1 MDGDALGA
9 LATFLTWIFFLGL
22 FGSAIVIVLIT
33 IEDVQVL
40 FEKDTSPHLIEENQ
54 HR

>member
-1 MDGDALGA
+1 MDGEALSA
-9 LATFLTWIFFLGL
+9 LATLLTWIFLLGL
-22 FGSAIVIVLIT
+22 AGSALVILLIT

-40 FEKDTSPHLIEENQ
+40 FEKDTSPHLTEENQ